1 MFILLSCDL
10 YHVADNYVHLILRE
24 ILCPQY
30 FHNKSEVVVVI
41 GEQTSILSGGF
52 KSKPIIFT
60 T

>member
-1 MFILLSCDL
+1 ML
-10 YHVADNYVHLILRE
+10 YS
-24 ILCPQY
+24 QY
-30 FHNKSEVVVVI
+30 FHNKSKVAIVI